1 MFLLEKEGLLLA
13 PTHEE
18 EVTRIVAQHV
28 TSASKLPVRL
38 YQIGPKFR
46 REQRPKGGL
55 LRLREF
61 IMKDMYSF
69 DADIEQARDSYNQT
83 RDAYSTIF
91 KRLGIPVKAAVAS
104 CGDMGGSMSHEYHL
118 LAEAG
123 EDTIYSCD
131 SCDLSFNHEVMQ
143 SGQCSCP
150 QCSKALTK
158 SNGIELGHTF
168 LLGTRYTKA
177 LGAIFKSSSG
187 AAVPMEMGCYGIGV
201 SRLVAAIAEVR
212 NDEKGL
218 AWPVSVAPY
227 KIIMTGGQNMDNESI
242 ATIESLRTQLIIAFP
257 GLHRQVAIDDR
268 SYLSLSWRLRDSQV
282 IGVPFTLV
290 LGRDYASKRLVE
302 VHQRSSSSL
311 HQLSDLPTLLRS
323 VLER

>member
-1 MFLLEKEGLLLA
+1 MLA

-18 EVTRIVAQHV
+18 EMTRIVAQHV
-28 TSASKLPVRL
+28 TSASKLPLRL

-69 DADIEQARDSYNQT
+69 DADIDQARHTYNQV
-83 RDAYSTIF
+83 RDAYARIF
-91 KRLGIPVKAAVAS
+91 KRMGIPVSAATAS

-123 EDTIYSCD
+123 EDTVYSCD
-131 SCDLSFNHEVMQ
+131 SCGIAFNQEVMQ
-143 SGQCSCP
+143 SGPCP
-150 QCSKALTK
+150 QCSKSLTK

-177 LGAIFKSSSG
+177 LGAMYKSPSG
-187 AAVPMEMGCYGIGV
+187 ELIPMEMGCYGIGV
-201 SRLVAAIAEVR
+201 SRLVAAIAESC

-218 AWPVSVAPY
+218 VWPSSVAPY
-227 KIIMTGGQNMDNESI
+227 RVIITGGQSMDTESA
-242 ATIESLRTQLIIAFP
+242 ATLEALRSQLINAFP
-257 GLHRQVAIDDR
+257 SLAGKVAIDDR
-268 SYLSLSWRLRDSQV
+268 SDLSLSWRLRDAQV
-282 IGVPFTLV
+282 IGVPTTLV
-290 LGRDYASKRLVE
+290 LGRDYASKGLIE
-302 VHQRSSSSL
+302 VHQRSTGVSL
-311 HQLSDLPTLLRS
+311 HPQSD
-323 VLER
+323 VLAIIQSITI

>member
-1 MFLLEKEGLLLA
+1 MFVLEKEGLLLA

-28 TSASKLPVRL
+28 TSASKLPLRL

-69 DADIEQARDSYNQT
+69 DANLEQARDSYNRT
-83 RDAYSTIF
+83 REAYRTIF
-91 KRLGIPVKAAVAS
+91 KRLEIPVRAAVAS
-104 CGDMGGSMSHEYHL
+104 SGDMGGSMSHEYHL

-131 SCDLSFNHEVMQ
+131 SCDLSFNHEIMQ
-143 SGQCSCP
+143 AGQCSCP
-150 QCSKALTK
+150 QCTKPLTI

-177 LGAIFKSSSG
+177 LGAVFKSSSG
-187 AAVPMEMGCYGIGV
+187 TSVPMEMGCYGIGV
-201 SRLVAAIAEVR
+201 SRLVAAIAEVC

-218 AWPVSVAPY
+218 AWPASIAPY
-227 KIIMTGGQNMDNESI
+227 RIIMTGGQTMDTESI
-242 ATIESLRTQLIIAFP
+242 ATMESLRNQLVIAFP
-257 GLHRQVAIDDR
+257 ELYGQIAIDDR
-268 SYLSLSWRLRDSQV
+268 SYLSLSWRLRDSQI

-290 LGRDYASKRLVE
+290 LGRDYASKGLIE
-302 VHQRSSSSL
+302 VHQRSATSL
-311 HQLSDLPTLLRS
+311 HHLSDLPTIL
-323 VLER
+323 VLNC